1 MVSKKVRSNKR
12 ADVEQSAAMEIRDEL
27 LYINQL
33 TKEKAALLNSINKA
47 EKNIKEMLNLCQEIN
62 ELSSKL
68 GVGTY
73 IDEDIE
79 ITTKPKTILKY
90 RGKEILAGF
99 RTVKD
104 NQVHVFVDRADAK
117 LISPSLIKKVKS
129 IRNRLN
135 RELSTKQRESA
146 KLSNMLQQERVVKDR
161 KKIEKSLKDEIKH
174 LKEEAEKMGL

>member
-1 MVSKKVRSNKR
+1 MASKKVRGNKR

-33 TKEKAALLNSINKA
+33 AKEKAALLNSINKA
-47 EKNIKEMLNLCQEIN
+47 EKNIKETLNLCQEIN
-62 ELSSKL
+62 ELSLKL

-73 IDEDIE
+73 VDQEIE
-79 ITTKPKTILKY
+79 ITTKPKTTLKY
-90 RGKEILAGF
+90 KGKEILTGF

-104 NQVHVFVDRADAK
+104 NQVHIFVDRADSK

-135 RELSTKQRESA
+135 RELLMKQRESA
-146 KLSNMLQQERVVKDR
+146 KLSSMLQQERAVKDR
-161 KKIEKSLKDEIKH
+161 KKIEKSLKDEIKR